1 MYWEWL
7 KDQNQY
13 LTEFRSVEF
22 VCEITFSK
30 YCKFWRHWWRHQFK
44 IGSKEPKL
52 VSHAPMVIERWKS
65 KVKGAFRW
73 GIRLWNYFPKILK
86 FKPQNWLKETQFVY
100 HVRLV
105 VKILK
110 SGHNLVHSKKKIL
123 TEEFLNIEKPILVV
137 STIDNLFCSFTHVLT
152 LHCVTL
158 LSFSILEFSKLATI
172 SPVTCGEGCVRRI
185 SDKWWHGGV
194 GSENSQFCRDFL
206 LEWPLMWCDLYE
218 TFQIYL

>member
-30 YCKFWRHWWRHQFK
+30 YCKFWRQWWRHQFK

-86 FKPQNWLKETQFVY
+86 FKPQIQASKLAQGDSICISCTTGGKNI
-100 HVRLV
+100 
-105 VKILK
+105 KIRTY
-110 SGHNLVHSKKKIL
+110 NLVHSKKQFWQKNFWIL
-123 TEEFLNIEKPILVV
+123 KNRSSLW
-137 STIDNLFCSFTHVLT
+137 
-152 LHCVTL
+152 
-158 LSFSILEFSKLATI
+158 A
-172 SPVTCGEGCVRRI
+172 
-185 SDKWWHGGV
+185 
-194 GSENSQFCRDFL
+194 Q
-206 LEWPLMWCDLYE
+206 
-218 TFQIYL
+218 